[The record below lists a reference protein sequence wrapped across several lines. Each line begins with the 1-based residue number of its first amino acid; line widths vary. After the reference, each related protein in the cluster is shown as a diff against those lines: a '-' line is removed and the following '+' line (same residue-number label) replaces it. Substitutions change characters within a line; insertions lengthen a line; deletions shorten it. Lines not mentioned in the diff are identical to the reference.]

1 MRNRP
6 NRRRKAR
13 RKLHAP
19 KLPRV
24 PRVRVR
30 FSMLLWPVL
39 AGSAVAAAPNVLD
52 EVLDQPVGRI
62 LIESTF
68 QRVTPIQVEAAI
80 APALDEGFW
89 SLDLDDLRARI
100 AALPRVYTTQRRRA
114 RAGTLI
120 VRADIN

>member
-52 EVLDQPVGRI
+52 GVLDQPVGCI
-62 LIESTF
+62 LSEGTF
-68 QRVTPIQVEAAI
+68 RRVRRSQAETAI
-80 APALDEGFW
+80 AGALEGGFGP
-89 SLDLDDLRARI
+89 LDVGCLRWRLEG
-100 AALPRVYTTQRRRA
+100 LPWVGTTQLRPA
-114 RAGTLI
+114 EPYTLI
-120 VRADIN
+120 VRIAGH